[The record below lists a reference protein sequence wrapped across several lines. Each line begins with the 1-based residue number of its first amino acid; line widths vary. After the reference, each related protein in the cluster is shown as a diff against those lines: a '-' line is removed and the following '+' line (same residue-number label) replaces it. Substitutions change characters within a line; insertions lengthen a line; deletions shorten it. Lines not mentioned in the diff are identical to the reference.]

1 MGEPST
7 PGSSTLRHVA
17 TGLVTK
23 HPPRLSRVSV
33 SVSVVIPVY
42 RGEQTLPGLIAE
54 LEAYTHEHITPAGRR
69 FRIEEVL
76 LVWDRGPGRSD
87 ETLRELANQYSWVK
101 PVWLSRNFGQH
112 AATLAGMTS
121 SGGDWIVTMDEDGQ
135 QDPAYIANMLDAA
148 YEDNAQLVYGTPA
161 NPPPH
166 SAFRNAGSK
175 FAKRL
180 FAGALAD
187 GGFAEFNSYRLIL
200 GEIGRSVAAY
210 TGTGVYLDVAL
221 SWVVADVT
229 TCPVV
234 GRTEGREATN
244 YGYRRLFGHFGRLL
258 VSSGTK
264 PLIFVSWLGVLFV
277 LLGAAVSIW
286 VIYQRIIGELIIAG
300 WASTFIALMLI
311 GGAILLSLGIIAQY
325 VGAATNMSLGK
336 PLYLVVRDPAST
348 FPTRESD
355 ELRP

>member
-1 MGEPST
+1 M
-7 PGSSTLRHVA
+7 
-17 TGLVTK
+17 
-23 HPPRLSRVSV
+23 SV

-42 RGEQTLPGLIAE
+42 RGEDTLPTLMAEIAPLTVE
-54 LEAYTHEHITPAGRR
+54 QTSPAGRA

-87 ETLRELANQYSWVK
+87 HTLRELAATYSWVK

-121 SGGDWIVTMDEDGQ
+121 SGGEWIVTMDEDGQ
-135 QDPAYIANMLDAA
+135 QDPSYIGAMLDRA
-148 YEDNAQLVYGTPA
+148 YEDGAQLVYGTPA

-180 FAGALAD
+180 FAGALSD
-187 GGFAEFNSYRLIL
+187 GGFAEFNSFRLIL

-234 GRTEGREATN
+234 GRAEGREATN
-244 YGYRRLFGHFGRLL
+244 YSYRRLFGHFGRLL

-277 LLGAAVSIW
+277 LLGAAVSLW
-286 VIYQRIIGELIIAG
+286 VLYQRITGEIIIAG

-311 GGAILLSLGIIAQY
+311 GGAMLLSLGIIAQY
-325 VGAATNMSLGK
+325 VGVATNMSLGR
-336 PLYLVVRDPAST
+336 PLYLVVRDPAAT
-348 FPTRESD
+348 FETPAED
-355 ELRP
+355 ETNN

>member
-1 MGEPST
+1 MT
-7 PGSSTLRHVA
+7 
-17 TGLVTK
+17 VT
-23 HPPRLSRVSV
+23 
-33 SVSVVIPVY
+33 VSVVIPTY
-42 RGEQTLPGLIAE
+42 RGEDTLPALMAE
-54 LEAYTHEHITPAGRR
+54 IGPLTEEQTSPAGRA

-87 ETLRELANQYSWVK
+87 ETLRQLAARYSWVK

-121 SGGDWIVTMDEDGQ
+121 SGGEWIVTMDEDGQ
-135 QDPAYIANMLDAA
+135 QDPAYIGALLDKA
-148 YEDNAQLVYGTPA
+148 YEDGAQLVYGTPA
-161 NPPPH
+161 QPPPH
-166 SAFRNAGSK
+166 SAVRNAGSK

-180 FAGALAD
+180 FASALSD
-187 GGFAEFNSYRLIL
+187 GGFVEFNSYRLIL

-229 TCPVV
+229 TCPVR
-234 GRTEGREATN
+234 GRSEGREANN
-244 YGYRRLFGHFGRLL
+244 YSYRRLFGHFGRLI

-286 VIYQRIIGELIIAG
+286 VLYQSIAGEIIIAG

-311 GGAILLSLGIIAQY
+311 GGAMLLSLGIIAQY
-325 VGAATNMSLGK
+325 VGVVTNMSLGR
-336 PLYLVVRDPAST
+336 PLYLVVRDPAAT
-348 FPTRESD
+348 FESSAD
-355 ELRP
+355 NQPRN

>member
-1 MGEPST
+1 
-7 PGSSTLRHVA
+7 
-17 TGLVTK
+17 
-23 HPPRLSRVSV
+23 
-33 SVSVVIPVY
+33 VY
-42 RGEQTLPGLIAE
+42 RGEQTLPSLVAE
-54 LEAYTHEHITPAGRR
+54 LAEYVSPQTSPHGRSFHIH
-69 FRIEEVL
+69 EVL

-87 ETLRELANQYSWVK
+87 ETLRQLAEQYDWVK

-135 QDPAYIANMLDAA
+135 QDPAFIGAMLDTA
-148 YEDNAQLVYGTPA
+148 YEKTAQLVYGTPT

-166 SAFRNAGSK
+166 SAFRNAGSR

-180 FAGALAD
+180 FAGSLAD

-234 GRTEGREATN
+234 ARSEGREATN
-244 YGYRRLFGHFGRLL
+244 YGFRKLAGHFGRLL

-264 PLIFVSWLGVLFV
+264 PLFFVSWLGILFV

-286 VIYQRIIGELIIAG
+286 VAYQRITGELVIAG

-311 GGAILLSLGIIAQY
+311 GGAMLFSLGIIAQY

-348 FPTRESD
+348 FDPVATDSPKTADKSD
-355 ELRP
+355 

>member
-1 MGEPST
+1 MST
-7 PGSSTLRHVA
+7 V
-17 TGLVTK
+17 
-23 HPPRLSRVSV
+23 RL
-33 SVSVVIPVY
+33 SVVIPVY
-42 RGEQTLPGLIAE
+42 RGEETLPALMTE
-54 LEAYTHEHITPAGRR
+54 LQTYTSPQRTPQGRE
-69 FRIEEVL
+69 FVIEEVL

-87 ETLRELANQYSWVK
+87 AALRELAENHSWIR

-135 QDPAYIANMLDAA
+135 QDPTFIPLMLDTA
-148 YEDNAQLVYGTPA
+148 YDQQAQLVYGTPS

-166 SAFRNAGSK
+166 SAFRNTASK
-175 FAKRL
+175 AVKKL

-187 GGFAEFNSYRLIL
+187 GGFAEFNSYRLVL

-234 GRTEGREATN
+234 ARREGREASN
-244 YGYRRLFGHFGRLL
+244 YNYRRLFGHFGRLI
-258 VSSGTK
+258 VSSGTR
-264 PLIFVSWLGVLFV
+264 PLFFVSWLGVLFV
-277 LLGAAVSIW
+277 LMGAAVSVW
-286 VIYQRIIGELIIAG
+286 VLYQRIVGEIIIAG

-311 GGAILLSLGIIAQY
+311 GGAMLLSLGIIAQY

-336 PLYLVVRDPAST
+336 PLYVVVRDPANT
-348 FPTRESD
+348 FDPKASKEDRTN
-355 ELRP
+355 P

>member
-1 MGEPST
+1 MST
-7 PGSSTLRHVA
+7 V
-17 TGLVTK
+17 
-23 HPPRLSRVSV
+23 RL
-33 SVSVVIPVY
+33 SVVIPVY
-42 RGEQTLPGLIAE
+42 RGEETLPTLMAE
-54 LEAYTHEHITPAGRR
+54 LATFTSPTRTPQGRE
-69 FRIEEVL
+69 FVIEEVL

-87 ETLRELANQYSWVK
+87 AALRELADEYSWVR
-101 PVWLSRNFGQH
+101 PLWLSRNFGQH

-135 QDPAYIANMLDAA
+135 QDPAFIPLMLDTA
-148 YEDNAQLVYGTPA
+148 YDQQAQLVYGTPS

-166 SAFRNAGSK
+166 SAFRNTASK
-175 FAKRL
+175 AVKKL

-187 GGFAEFNSYRLIL
+187 GGFAEFNSYRLVL

-234 GRTEGREATN
+234 ARREGREASN
-244 YGYRRLFGHFGRLL
+244 YTYRRLFGHFGRLI
-258 VSSGTK
+258 VSSGTR
-264 PLIFVSWLGVLFV
+264 PLFFVSWLGVLFV
-277 LLGAAVSIW
+277 LMGAAVSVW
-286 VIYQRIIGELIIAG
+286 VLYQRIVGEIIIAG

-311 GGAILLSLGIIAQY
+311 GGAMLLSLGIIAQY

-336 PLYLVVRDPAST
+336 PLYVVVRDPANT
-348 FPTRESD
+348 FD
-355 ELRP
+355 ERTDRKDLTNP